1 MYFRHLKV
9 EGQQEQTDFF
19 NSQVMRMYAIGIS
32 LTVRISGNLKSM
44 DIHVT
49 CHYAFCYV
57 ALSSYNVIARRDRSF
72 ESNEPNIMS

>member
-19 NSQVMRMYAIGIS
+19 SSQVMRMYAIGIS
-32 LTVRISGNLKSM
+32 LTVRISDNLKSM

-49 CHYAFCYV
+49 CHYALLICTLIRFQ
-57 ALSSYNVIARRDRSF
+57 
-72 ESNEPNIMS
+72 MSLPAENSLFVSAEIY